1 VVVATEVSAGAVE
14 IDDLLVRMFSLVAEG
29 LSAATVAF
37 LSGNRSIARDVVAA
51 DRELDDL
58 LQRLELLVEHRLLA
72 AADLDTQE
80 LRLLVSAL
88 RIAPELERSGDLIEH
103 IAMRTPQPLLAD
115 LNRRARGLLQ
125 EMARLSSVLWR
136 NAVDAYIDRDPSLLP
151 QLREWDDDLDDLHVE
166 LTDELRRSGVS
177 PAVAIELGLIARFYE
192 RLGDHAVN
200 IARRIGYLANG

>member
-1 VVVATEVSAGAVE
+1 VVVATEVSARAAE
-14 IDDLLVRMFSLVAEG
+14 IDELLVRMFTLVSEG

-37 LSGNRSIARDVVAA
+37 LSGNRAIARDVVAA

-58 LQRLELLVEHRLLA
+58 QQQLELLVERRLLA

-115 LNRRARGLLQ
+115 LGRRARGLLQ

-136 NAVDAYIDRDPSLLP
+136 NASDAYVDRDASRLA

-166 LTDELRRSGVS
+166 LTEELRRSGVS
-177 PAVAIELGLIARFYE
+177 AAVAIELGLVARFYE

-200 IARRIGYLANG
+200 IARRVGYLVNG